1 MIMSE
6 NKFEDMNKK
15 AVYGPVKSWRFGQ
28 SLGIDP
34 LFQTS
39 ICSFDCIYCQ
49 LGKIQNVTMKRA
61 IYVETNKVVT
71 DYKELVEKNIP
82 IDVIT
87 YSGSGEPSLA
97 LNLGEMISE
106 IRKISP
112 NIPQNIL
119 TNATLLFDQDV
130 RETLRPLDKVIVK
143 LDAPNDSLMRKMN
156 RPADGVSFDS
166 IISGIKDFREIYR
179 GELEVQ
185 CMLMPLSEK
194 EFELFFDLMKS
205 FQPDLVQF
213 NTPSRPYPASWH
225 RENRGNHELIFD
237 YKVNWLKTLGKSEL
251 QAMSS
256 LFSKKTDL
264 KVLVR

>member
-1 MIMSE
+1 MT
-6 NKFEDMNKK
+6 KKTFEELNKK

-49 LGKIQNVTMKRA
+49 LGKIQNVTMERA
-61 IYVETNKVVT
+61 VYVETDKVIS
-71 DYKELVEKNIP
+71 DYRELIDKDIA

-87 YSGSGEPSLA
+87 YSGSGEPTLA
-97 LNLGEMISE
+97 LNLDDIIAE

-112 NIPQNIL
+112 DIPQNIL
-119 TNATLLFDQDV
+119 TNATLLFDKDV
-130 RETLRPLDKVIVK
+130 RETLKSLDKVIVK

-156 RPADGVSFDS
+156 RPVEGVTFDS
-166 IISGIKDFREIYR
+166 IITGIKEFRKMYS

-185 CMLMPLSEK
+185 CMLMPLLET

-205 FQPDLVQF
+205 FNPDLVQF

-237 YKVNWLKTLGKSEL
+237 YKVNWLKALDKNDLE
-251 QAMSS
+251 AMSL
-256 LFSKKTDL
+256 LFTEKTGL